1 MLPGQID
8 LDANVRIWNGPDRSQ
23 LGDRSSVGP
32 APPKAACPR
41 HNHPC
46 TRDGDREFTSQ
57 NLLLDTPMP
66 GQSTGLQCRV
76 RVGQAASVLI
86 VSFET
91 VTPSQ
96 LT

>member
-66 GQSTGLQCRV
+66 GQSTG
-76 RVGQAASVLI
+76 AAV
-86 VSFET
+86 
-91 VTPSQ
+91 PSARRTGRQ
-96 LT
+96 RPHCLV